1 MYNKYKHYYYYY
13 PMTALQHNNELLA
26 LVNKHAVKD
35 GLIQTKIPGVS
46 LFRSSTMDVSVPY
59 VYNQSL
65 CIIVQGHNE
74 VMLDK
79 EIYRYMPSQYLTVS
93 VDLPLMYK
101 ITKASKAKPA
111 LLMKIDIDLK
121 LLSELLEHTNLNAK
135 EEYTTKRGLFIGEFD
150 GPMHDSVLR
159 LARLM
164 DSPED
169 ISALATQTM
178 REVLYR
184 ALCNEYGDVVAQIA
198 RKGSRMES
206 IANAIR
212 KLQID
217 FRKTIT
223 VEELATVAHMSVS
236 SFHSNFK
243 SVTSMSPLQFQKSLR
258 LIEARSIMLSQGI
271 DVANTSF
278 QVGYQSPSQFSREYA
293 RMFGNPP
300 AKDISIIMQKK
311 LTELS
316 DINEQSSIK

>member
-1 MYNKYKHYYYYY
+1 
-13 PMTALQHNNELLA
+13 MTPSQHNNELLA
-26 LVNKHAVKD
+26 LISRHAVRD

-46 LFRSSTMDVSVPY
+46 LFRSSAMDVTVPY
-59 VYNQSL
+59 VYNQCL

-93 VDLPLMYK
+93 VDLPLMYR

-121 LLSELLEHTNLNAK
+121 LLSELLVHTNINANDAP
-135 EEYTTKRGLFIGEFD
+135 TTKRGVFVGEFD

-164 DSPED
+164 DSPAD
-169 ISALATQTM
+169 IPALATQTM

-212 KLQID
+212 KLKTD
-217 FRKTIT
+217 FRQTIT
-223 VEELATVAHMSVS
+223 VEELAEAAHMSVS
-236 SFHSNFK
+236 SFHSHFK
-243 SVTSMSPLQFQKSLR
+243 SVTAMSPLQFQKSLR
-258 LIEARSIMLSQGI
+258 LIEARAMMISQDI
-271 DVANTSF
+271 DVASTAF
-278 QVGYQSPSQFSREYA
+278 RVGYQSPSQFSREYA
-293 RMFGNPP
+293 RKFGNPP
-300 AKDISIIMQKK
+300 AKDASIIRQQQPP
-311 LTELS
+311 ELS
-316 DINEQSSIK
+316 DME